1 MAMKK
6 KPGRSK
12 VEVGIPSTEAVFS
25 AGNNNASG
33 SLIANLATQNRAE
46 LAYELREIALQDIEL
61 NPDNAIF
68 RQLDTDED
76 VETLANDIDRNG
88 LMHNLVVYPRTDG
101 KQTKYVLLSGE
112 RRYKA
117 LNYLQARG
125 DAKWNTVKNCR
136 VVTTPL
142 SDNEKKVMLLSANL
156 QVRGGFANEMIR
168 RKAVA
173 ELVSCLQAEPYNL
186 TAAEAKK
193 AIKEAT
199 PINGRQIDKD
209 LSIEKNLNEGLKD
222 LLDRG
227 FVLRSEAES
236 FLRMTPEEQRI
247 AAQMLQQ
254 LYAIAYNGPGSAAI
268 QDEKKAIRGRFVD
281 ALRTVADTSSMQD
294 AHEALVAAVFT
305 ARAAASA
312 ASRAAASLAAWL
324 EAAWLE
330 AASLA
335 PPEQPAAQVEQT
347 EVIREV
353 REKTAGAKAQSK
365 ITGKLS
371 SQTSRLETMLRRKN
385 PEKRLAEKY
394 THEER
399 RQAMKELDEM
409 IATATRLRE
418 IIAKVERSADEAQ
431 EV

>member
-173 ELVSCLQAEPYNL
+173 VGNRSGLIQNHRVHVAACLHGFAGQGDDV
-186 TAAEAKK
+186 K
-193 AIKEAT
+193 ARHAVH
-199 PINGRQIDKD
+199 P
-209 LSIEKNLNEGLKD
+209 SIEKNLNEGLKD

-305 ARAAASA
+305 VQKEMACLKETIRKVKTI
-312 ASRAAASLAAWL
+312 
-324 EAAWLE
+324 
-330 AASLA
+330 

>member
-1 MAMKK
+1 M
-6 KPGRSK
+6 
-12 VEVGIPSTEAVFS
+12 
-25 AGNNNASG
+25 
-33 SLIANLATQNRAE
+33 
-46 LAYELREIALQDIEL
+46 
-61 NPDNAIF
+61 
-68 RQLDTDED
+68 
-76 VETLANDIDRNG
+76 
-88 LMHNLVVYPRTDG
+88 
-101 KQTKYVLLSGE
+101 
-112 RRYKA
+112 
-117 LNYLQARG
+117 QARG

-142 SDNEKKVMLLSANL
+142 SDNEKKVLLLSANL

-227 FVLRSEAES
+227 FVLRNEAES

-254 LYAIAYNGPGSAAI
+254 LYSIAYNGPGSAAI

-305 ARAAASA
+305 VQKEMACLKETIRKVKTI
-312 ASRAAASLAAWL
+312 
-324 EAAWLE
+324 
-330 AASLA
+330 
-335 PPEQPAAQVEQT
+335 PPEQPPRRRADRGHPGGQGKDRRRQGTEQNYGQAVQPDKPPGNDAAQEKP
-347 EVIREV
+347 REAPC
-353 REKTAGAKAQSK
+353 RKIYPRGAPAGHEGAGRDDRHGHAAAGNNCKGGAQ
-365 ITGKLS
+365 
-371 SQTSRLETMLRRKN
+371 RR
-385 PEKRLAEKY
+385 
-394 THEER
+394 
-399 RQAMKELDEM
+399 
-409 IATATRLRE
+409 
-418 IIAKVERSADEAQ
+418 
-431 EV
+431 

>member
-1 MAMKK
+1 MASKLDRLQKK
-6 KPGRSK
+6 GFKVNEAALSKIARGDQEPGGEYS
-12 VEVGIPSTEAVFS
+12 
-25 AGNNNASG
+25 
-33 SLIANLATQNRAE
+33 
-46 LAYELREIALQDIEL
+46 EININDIEE
-61 NPDNAIF
+61 NPDNALY
-68 RQLDTDED
+68 RELDTEED
-76 VETLANDIDRNG
+76 IALLADDIRRAG
-88 LMHNLVVYPRTDG
+88 LLHNLVVFPKTG
-101 KQTKYVLLSGE
+101 VGGKYVLLSGE

-305 ARAAASA
+305 VQKEMACLKETIRKVKTI
-312 ASRAAASLAAWL
+312 
-324 EAAWLE
+324 
-330 AASLA
+330 

>member
-1 MAMKK
+1 M
-6 KPGRSK
+6 
-12 VEVGIPSTEAVFS
+12 
-25 AGNNNASG
+25 
-33 SLIANLATQNRAE
+33 
-46 LAYELREIALQDIEL
+46 
-61 NPDNAIF
+61 
-68 RQLDTDED
+68 
-76 VETLANDIDRNG
+76 
-88 LMHNLVVYPRTDG
+88 
-101 KQTKYVLLSGE
+101 
-112 RRYKA
+112 
-117 LNYLQARG
+117 
-125 DAKWNTVKNCR
+125 
-136 VVTTPL
+136 
-142 SDNEKKVMLLSANL
+142 
-156 QVRGGFANEMIR
+156 
-168 RKAVA
+168 
-173 ELVSCLQAEPYNL
+173 
-186 TAAEAKK
+186 
-193 AIKEAT
+193 
-199 PINGRQIDKD
+199 
-209 LSIEKNLNEGLKD
+209 
-222 LLDRG
+222 
-227 FVLRSEAES
+227 LRSEAES

-268 QDEKKAIRGRFVD
+268 EDEKKAIRGRFVD

-305 ARAAASA
+305 VQKEMACLKETIRKVKTI
-312 ASRAAASLAAWL
+312 
-324 EAAWLE
+324 
-330 AASLA
+330 

-353 REKTAGAKAQSK
+353 REKTAGAKVQSK

>member
-1 MAMKK
+1 MLCS
-6 KPGRSK
+6 SK
-12 VEVGIPSTEAVFS
+12 TNHRPDQALRRKLVCLSYSLLALAAAVILF
-25 AGNNNASG
+25 
-33 SLIANLATQNRAE
+33 
-46 LAYELREIALQDIEL
+46 
-61 NPDNAIF
+61 
-68 RQLDTDED
+68 
-76 VETLANDIDRNG
+76 
-88 LMHNLVVYPRTDG
+88 MVYPDYFTVLILVMLFLISLCLILTI
-101 KQTKYVLLSGE
+101 QTIYSGE
-112 RRYKA
+112 EAMSY
-117 LNYLQARG
+117 
-125 DAKWNTVKNCR
+125 
-136 VVTTPL
+136 
-142 SDNEKKVMLLSANL
+142 
-156 QVRGGFANEMIR
+156 GGFANEMIR

-305 ARAAASA
+305 VQKEMACLKETIRKVKTI
-312 ASRAAASLAAWL
+312 
-324 EAAWLE
+324 
-330 AASLA
+330 

>member
-12 VEVGIPSTEAVFS
+12 VEVSIPSTEAVFS

-305 ARAAASA
+305 VQKEMACLKETIRKVKTI
-312 ASRAAASLAAWL
+312 
-324 EAAWLE
+324 
-330 AASLA
+330 

-353 REKTAGAKAQSK
+353 REKTAGTEQNY
-365 ITGKLS
+365 G
-371 SQTSRLETMLRRKN
+371 
-385 PEKRLAEKY
+385 
-394 THEER
+394 
-399 RQAMKELDEM
+399 QAVQPDKPPGND
-409 IATATRLRE
+409 A
-418 IIAKVERSADEAQ
+418 AQ
-431 EV
+431 EKPREAPCRKIYPRGAPAGHEGAGRDDRHGHAAAGNNCKGGAQRR

>member
-305 ARAAASA
+305 VQKEMACLKETIRKVKTIRRSSPPRRSSRQRSSGRSGKRPPAPRHRAKLRASCPARQ
-312 ASRAAASLAAWL
+312 AAWK
-324 EAAWLE
+324 
-330 AASLA
+330 
-335 PPEQPAAQVEQT
+335 
-347 EVIREV
+347 RCC
-353 REKTAGAKAQSK
+353 
-365 ITGKLS
+365 TGK
-371 SQTSRLETMLRRKN
+371 T
-385 PEKRLAEKY
+385 P
-394 THEER
+394 
-399 RQAMKELDEM
+399 
-409 IATATRLRE
+409 
-418 IIAKVERSADEAQ
+418 RSALQKNIPTRSAGRP
-431 EV
+431 

>member
-1 MAMKK
+1 M
-6 KPGRSK
+6 
-12 VEVGIPSTEAVFS
+12 
-25 AGNNNASG
+25 
-33 SLIANLATQNRAE
+33 
-46 LAYELREIALQDIEL
+46 
-61 NPDNAIF
+61 
-68 RQLDTDED
+68 
-76 VETLANDIDRNG
+76 ETLANDIDRNG

-142 SDNEKKVMLLSANL
+142 SANEKKVMLLSANL

-173 ELVSCLQAEPYNL
+173 EL
-186 TAAEAKK
+186 AKK

-281 ALRTVADTSSMQD
+281 ALQTVADTSSMQD

-305 ARAAASA
+305 VQKEMACLKETIRKVKTI
-312 ASRAAASLAAWL
+312 
-324 EAAWLE
+324 
-330 AASLA
+330 

>member
-1 MAMKK
+1 M
-6 KPGRSK
+6 
-12 VEVGIPSTEAVFS
+12 
-25 AGNNNASG
+25 
-33 SLIANLATQNRAE
+33 
-46 LAYELREIALQDIEL
+46 
-61 NPDNAIF
+61 
-68 RQLDTDED
+68 
-76 VETLANDIDRNG
+76 
-88 LMHNLVVYPRTDG
+88 
-101 KQTKYVLLSGE
+101 
-112 RRYKA
+112 
-117 LNYLQARG
+117 QARG

-136 VVTTPL
+136 VVTTLL

-305 ARAAASA
+305 VQKEMACLKETIRKVKTI
-312 ASRAAASLAAWL
+312 
-324 EAAWLE
+324 
-330 AASLA
+330 

-353 REKTAGAKAQSK
+353 REKTASAKVQSK

-394 THEER
+394 NHEER

>member
-209 LSIEKNLNEGLKD
+209 LM
-222 LLDRG
+222 DRG

-305 ARAAASA
+305 VQKEMAYLKETIRKVKTI
-312 ASRAAASLAAWL
+312 
-324 EAAWLE
+324 
-330 AASLA
+330 

-353 REKTAGAKAQSK
+353 REKTASAKVQSK

-399 RQAMKELDEM
+399 QQAMKELDEM

-418 IIAKVERSADEAQ
+418 IIAKVERSADETE

>member
-1 MAMKK
+1 MNEIMRLLNVDPLLLQALREDM
-6 KPGRSK
+6 PGED
-12 VEVGIPSTEAVFS
+12 VSTNAVMPC
-25 AGNNNASG
+25 ACPGTVD
-33 SLIANLATQNRAE
+33 LIAKQDGIVAGLDVFARVFTLLDPATEVEFFCKDGDAVKNGE
-46 LAYELREIALQDIEL
+46 KLGVVNGDI
-61 NPDNAIF
+61 
-68 RQLDTDED
+68 R
-76 VETLANDIDRNG
+76 
-88 LMHNLVVYPRTDG
+88 
-101 KQTKYVLLSGE
+101 VLLSGE

-305 ARAAASA
+305 VQKEMACLKETIRKVKAI
-312 ASRAAASLAAWL
+312 
-324 EAAWLE
+324 
-330 AASLA
+330 